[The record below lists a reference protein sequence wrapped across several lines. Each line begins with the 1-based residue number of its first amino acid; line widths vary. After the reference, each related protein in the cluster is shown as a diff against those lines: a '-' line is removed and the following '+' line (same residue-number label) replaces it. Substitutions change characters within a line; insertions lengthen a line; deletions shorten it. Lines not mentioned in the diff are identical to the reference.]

1 MSESNRVISGS
12 LFILASIAV
21 AFILNFSQPIMVPF
35 VLALLL
41 RILIDPIIDFQTI
54 NLRVHRFIAV
64 FVSIC
69 LIVLL
74 FSIIVPFIVSSVTT
88 FLESAEDYNQKV
100 IILIEA
106 LLIKLQE
113 FEINID
119 RETIRNT
126 ILNLPITNWATA
138 ILSNSANFL
147 SKFLLVV
154 IITLFLLLGTPPQNT
169 SDEWNDII
177 RLIKKYIFTKF
188 LTSAFTG
195 VAAGIIY
202 WFLGFNLLIAFSA
215 EDFPTSDGSSK
226 SSICLETA

>member
-1 MSESNRVISGS
+1 MNESNRVISGS

-74 FSIIVPFIVSSVTT
+74 FSIIVPFIVSSVAT

-100 IILIEA
+100 ILLVEA
-106 LLIKLQE
+106 VISKLQE
-113 FEINID
+113 FDVNID

-126 ILNLPITNWATA
+126 ILDLPITNWATT
-138 ILSNSANFL
+138 ILSNSANFI

-154 IITLFLLLGTPPQNT
+154 IITLFLLLGTPPKNT

-188 LTSAFTG
+188 LTSAVTG
-195 VAAGIIY
+195 ISAGLIY
-202 WFLGFNLLIAFSA
+202 WLLGLELAFI
-215 EDFPTSDGSSK
+215 FGSLTF
-226 SSICLETA
+226 ILNFIPL

>member
-1 MSESNRVISGS
+1 MNESNRVISGS

-64 FVSIC
+64 FISIC

-74 FSIIVPFIVSSVTT
+74 FSIIVPFIVSSVAT
-88 FLESAEDYNQKV
+88 FLESADDYNQKV

-106 LLIKLQE
+106 VIIQLQQ
-113 FEINID
+113 FEIDID
-119 RETIRNT
+119 SETIRNT
-126 ILNLPITNWATA
+126 IAELPITNWAA
-138 ILSNSANFL
+138 IILSNSANFI

-154 IITLFLLLGTPPQNT
+154 IITLFLSLGTPPKNT

-177 RLIKKYIFTKF
+177 RLVKKYIFTKF
-188 LTSAFTG
+188 
-195 VAAGIIY
+195 
-202 WFLGFNLLIAFSA
+202 
-215 EDFPTSDGSSK
+215 
-226 SSICLETA
+226 